1 MSSERTQRAAAE
13 PPAEHAFLQGGGA
26 VGALMRAEQWSNS
39 PLGPPETWPQSL
51 RAIVTLLL
59 HSKFPMFVAWGK
71 ELGFLYNDPYAEIL
85 GSKHPRALGARFHDI
100 WSEIWPDI
108 SPLIDAALT
117 GEASYRED
125 LPLVMNRKGYAE
137 QTWFTFSYS
146 PVRDES
152 GSIVGMFCACTET
165 TKRRQAEDAL
175 RQSRVQLEAELTDAK
190 LLQELSAQLIHESDA
205 AALYEH
211 IMDAAIAIMRSDFA
225 SMQMLHPERGQGG
238 ELRLLTFRGFNPE
251 AAKFWEWV
259 GAHSDGSTCGAALRT
274 GRRVIAYDVEECAFM
289 EGTDDLATYR
299 ATGIRSCQSTPLL
312 ARDGRVVGMISTHW
326 RSPFQPTERQLSL
339 LDVVARQAADFIERA
354 QAINALRHRAAQHE
368 TLVNQSPLGIYLVDS
383 EFRIREVNPVAV
395 PVFGDMPDLVG
406 RDLDEVIHVLWEKD
420 YADEIVRSFR
430 RTLETG
436 QPFFTS
442 ERAGYRIDRNTTE
455 YYEWRLDRLTL
466 PDGRFGVV
474 CHFRDVATQVRA
486 RQTQQLLVEE
496 LNHRVKNT
504 LASVQA
510 IAQHTL
516 RSTRD
521 DPAEFASKFAGRVQS
536 LARAHSL
543 LTSTVWKGADLRD
556 LIRDQLELCPIDQSR
571 LTASGPAIH
580 MLPHMVQH
588 VALMLHE
595 LGTNSAKHG
604 ALSTAQGSVAITWG
618 VEDGLLHLKW
628 VEQGGPPVAVP
639 ITRGFGTTL
648 IEQSARSE
656 GGNTSMSID
665 ASGIAWDITLPLP
678 MNVAPLEQP
687 TPAQST
693 DAEAQNPAPV
703 ATEPR
708 ARLSGFRFLVVED
721 EPLVSLDLV
730 AGLEGA
736 GAEVV
741 GPAGTLEEAL
751 QLVAT
756 TSIEAALLDGNLHGK
771 PVDEIAAALA
781 RRNVPFVF
789 VTGYDAQS
797 LPRAYAKTAILAKP
811 FSPEQLLEVAIRLI
825 EPPQGVVRLKSHAGA
840 SPA

>member
-1 MSSERTQRAAAE
+1 MPSHQAGSLSAE
-13 PPAEHAFLQGGGA
+13 PSIDCAFPEGGGA
-26 VGALMRAEQWSNS
+26 VGVLMRAQDWSNS

-85 GSKHPRALGARFHDI
+85 GAKHPRALGARFFDI

-108 SPLIDAALT
+108 SPLIDAALA
-117 GEASYRED
+117 GEANYRED
-125 LPLVMNRKGYAE
+125 LPLVMNRKGYDE

-152 GSIVGMFCACTET
+152 GAIVGMFCACTET

-175 RQSRVQLEAELTDAK
+175 RQSRTQLEAELTDAK
-190 LLQELSAQLIHESDA
+190 LLQDLSARLIHEADP
-205 AALYEH
+205 AALYES
-211 IMDAAIAIMRSDFA
+211 IIDAAVAIMRSDFA
-225 SMQMLHPERGQGG
+225 SMQMFHPERGERGA
-238 ELRLLTFRGFNPE
+238 LRLLTFRGFSAE

-259 GAHSDGSTCGAALRT
+259 GADSAGSTCGAALRT
-274 GRRVIAYDVEECAFM
+274 GRRVIAHDVEECAFM
-289 EGTDDLATYR
+289 AGSDDLATYR

-312 ARDGRVVGMISTHW
+312 ARDGRIVGMISTHW
-326 RSPFQPTERQLSL
+326 RSPFHPTERQLGL

-354 QAINALRHRAAQHE
+354 QAISALRHRAAQHE

-395 PVFGDMPDLVG
+395 PVFGGIGLVG
-406 RDLDEVIHVLWEKD
+406 RELDEVAHTLWQD
-420 YADEIVRSFR
+420 DHADEVMRIFR
-430 RTLETG
+430 HTLQTG
-436 QPFFTS
+436 EPYFAP
-442 ERAGYRIDRNTTE
+442 ECAAYRIDRSTTE
-455 YYEWRLDRLTL
+455 HYEWRLDRITL

-474 CHFRDVATQVRA
+474 CHFRDIAEQVRA

-571 LTASGPAIH
+571 LTAAGPAIH
-580 MLPHMVQH
+580 MSPQMVQH

-604 ALSTAQGSVAITWG
+604 ALSTAQGSVTIDWA
-618 VEDGLLHLKW
+618 VEDGLLHLQW
-628 VEQGGPPVAVP
+628 VEQGGPAVAAP
-639 ITRGFGTTL
+639 LARGFGTTL

-656 GGNTSMSID
+656 GGNTRMSIG
-665 ASGIAWDITLPLP
+665 AGGIAWDISLPLP
-678 MNVAPLEQP
+678 MNAAPFESSAP
-687 TPAQST
+687 SSE
-693 DAEAQNPAPV
+693 AEVRNLAPV
-703 ATEPR
+703 AIEPP
-708 ARLSGFRFLVVED
+708 ARLSGFRILVVED
-721 EPLVSLDLV
+721 EPLLSLDLV

-751 QLVAT
+751 QLVETAP
-756 TSIEAALLDGNLHGK
+756 IDAALLDGNLHGK
-771 PVDEIAAALA
+771 PVDEVASALA

-811 FSPEQLLEVAIRLI
+811 FSPEQLLEAAIQLV
-825 EPPQGVVRLKSHAGA
+825 EPPPGAVRLKSHDGG

>member
-1 MSSERTQRAAAE
+1 
-13 PPAEHAFLQGGGA
+13 
-26 VGALMRAEQWSNS
+26 
-39 PLGPPETWPQSL
+39 
-51 RAIVTLLL
+51 
-59 HSKFPMFVAWGK
+59 
-71 ELGFLYNDPYAEIL
+71 
-85 GSKHPRALGARFHDI
+85 
-100 WSEIWPDI
+100 
-108 SPLIDAALT
+108 
-117 GEASYRED
+117 
-125 LPLVMNRKGYAE
+125 
-137 QTWFTFSYS
+137 
-146 PVRDES
+146 
-152 GSIVGMFCACTET
+152 
-165 TKRRQAEDAL
+165 
-175 RQSRVQLEAELTDAK
+175 
-190 LLQELSAQLIHESDA
+190 
-205 AALYEH
+205 
-211 IMDAAIAIMRSDFA
+211 
-225 SMQMLHPERGQGG
+225 
-238 ELRLLTFRGFNPE
+238 
-251 AAKFWEWV
+251 
-259 GAHSDGSTCGAALRT
+259 
-274 GRRVIAYDVEECAFM
+274 
-289 EGTDDLATYR
+289 
-299 ATGIRSCQSTPLL
+299 
-312 ARDGRVVGMISTHW
+312 
-326 RSPFQPTERQLSL
+326 
-339 LDVVARQAADFIERA
+339 
-354 QAINALRHRAAQHE
+354 LRHRAAQHE

-395 PVFGDMPDLVG
+395 PVFCDIPDLVG
-406 RDLDEVIHVLWEKD
+406 RDLDEVTHRIWEKN
-420 YADEIVRSFR
+420 YADEIVRLFR
-430 RTLETG
+430 HTLETG
-436 QPFFTS
+436 EPYFTP
-442 ERAGYRIDRNTTE
+442 ERAAYRVDRSTTE
-455 YYEWRLDRLTL
+455 YYEWRLDRITL
-466 PDGRFGVV
+466 PDGRFGIV
-474 CHFRDVATQVRA
+474 CHFRDVAMQVRA

-521 DPAEFASKFAGRVQS
+521 DPAEFASKFAGRIQS

-571 LTASGPAIH
+571 LTAEGPAIH
-580 MLPHMVQH
+580 MSPQMVQH

-604 ALSTAQGSVAITWG
+604 ALSTAQGSVAIAWG

-628 VEQGGPPVAVP
+628 IEQGGPPVAVP

-656 GGNTSMSID
+656 GGNTRMSID
-665 ASGIAWDITLPLP
+665 AGGIAWDVTLPLP
-678 MNVAPLEQP
+678 VNVAPLEQP
-687 TPAQST
+687 APMPSIDAQV
-693 DAEAQNPAPV
+693 QNLAPL
-703 ATEPR
+703 AIEPP

-751 QLVAT
+751 QLVETA
-756 TSIEAALLDGNLHGK
+756 SIEAALLDGNLHGK

-811 FSPEQLLEVAIRLI
+811 FSLEQLLEVAIQLV
-825 EPPQGVVRLKSHAGA
+825 EPPRGVVRLKSHTGA